1 MQLFIL
7 RHGKAEPMAIND
19 AARALTERGRRQ
31 VAQVCKKRAQ
41 ELSSVG
47 AIWASPFVRTQQTA
61 DIVSAHL
68 GLPVITESLL
78 IGDSDPQ
85 QLLDLLQEQGPD
97 NLPILLVSHQ
107 PLVGSLLN
115 GLCGSGNQH
124 SMGTSSLACVQ
135 SEVWANSCAELK
147 WLQHAE

>member
-1 MQLFIL
+1 MQLYIL
-7 RHGKAEPMAIND
+7 RHGKAEPMHGND

-31 VAQVCKKRAQ
+31 VAQVCRKRSK
-41 ELSSVG
+41 ELSAVR

-68 GLPVITESLL
+68 GLPIVTEALL

-85 QLLDLLQEQGPD
+85 QLLDLLQQQD
-97 NLPILLVSHQ
+97 NFPILLVSHQ

-115 GLCGSGNQH
+115 GLCGSDNAH
-124 SMGTSSLACVQ
+124 PMGTSSLACVS
-135 SEVWANSCAELK
+135 SEVWAKGCADLD
-147 WLQHAE
+147 WLQHSG